1 MGELKLDALRRQLKS
16 GELSRCYLFFGKES
30 YLREH
35 YCRELR
41 KQILGAE
48 DDPFNLH
55 RFDGKDLDL
64 QELAD
69 AVDAYPSFAERSM
82 VEVRDYDIFQA
93 GEENNKKLQA
103 ILQDLPDY
111 CCLLFCYDTLEFKQD
126 RRKKQLCEMLKNH
139 VSLVE
144 FPAQESGELVRWIQR
159 HFTAR
164 EKEISTE
171 DAKYLI
177 FLCGSLMD
185 GLNNEIG
192 KIALYAKERT
202 ITRADIDAVA
212 TPIVEAEAFRLADAL
227 ANRKYEAAAELMSK
241 LFRLNTEPIS
251 INAMIASQLRKMYA
265 ALLVKRAGGSADT
278 LKELLGAGS
287 DYMPRQYLRI
297 CGAFSEAWYCRSLKL
312 CAETDYQM
320 KSSGADPN
328 DLLLNLFLFL
338 SARS

>member
-1 MGELKLDALRRQLKS
+1 MGELKPDALRKQLKS
-16 GELSRCYLFFGKES
+16 GELSRCYIFYGKEN

-35 YCRELR
+35 YSRELR
-41 KQILGAE
+41 KAVLGAE

-64 QELAD
+64 QALSD
-69 AVDAYPSFAERSM
+69 AVDAYPSFAERSL
-82 VEVRDYDIFQA
+82 VEVRDYDIFHA
-93 GEENNKKLQA
+93 AEGDSEKLQA
-103 ILQDLPDY
+103 ILRDLPDY
-111 CCLLFCYDTLEFKQD
+111 CCLVFSYDSLEFKQD
-126 RRKKQLCEMLKNH
+126 RRKKQLCDTLKQH
-139 VSLVE
+139 AALVD

-159 HFTAR
+159 HFAAR
-164 EKEISTE
+164 QKEISTE

-192 KIALYAKERT
+192 KIALYAKDT
-202 ITRADIDAVA
+202 TVTRADIDAVA
-212 TPIVEAEAFRLADAL
+212 SPVVEAEAFRLADAL
-227 ANRKYEAAAELMSK
+227 AGKKYEAAAELMGK
-241 LFRLNTEPIS
+241 LFHLNTEPIS

-265 ALLVKRAGGSADT
+265 ALLVKRTGGSVDT

-297 CGAFSEAWYCRSLKL
+297 CGAFSEDWYCRSLKL

-320 KSSGADPN
+320 KSTGADPN
-328 DLLLNLFLFL
+328 DLLLNLFLYL